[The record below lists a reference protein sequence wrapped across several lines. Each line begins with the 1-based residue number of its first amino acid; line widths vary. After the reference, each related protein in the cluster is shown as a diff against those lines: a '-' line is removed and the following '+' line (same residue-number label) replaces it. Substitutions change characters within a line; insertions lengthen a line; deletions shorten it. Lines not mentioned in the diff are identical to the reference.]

1 MQGNHRLPRVVIVGA
16 GFGGLKVAQQL
27 RRAPVVVTLV
37 DARNHH
43 IFQPL
48 LYQVATA
55 ALNAEEIAQSVRG
68 LFHGY
73 PNFDFRMARA
83 TGVDWEGKRLLV
95 DSGDPIPFDY
105 LVLAAGAVTN
115 DFGVEG
121 VAQYAF
127 GLKSVEEAIAL
138 RSHILRQF
146 ECAHN
151 DPAQIEQGALEVVVV
166 GGGPTGVEMA
176 GAIVEWFK
184 RLMPR
189 DFPHLDIGRAHVVL
203 VEAMDRLLAP
213 FDPSLQ
219 RNTLEVLRRFGVE
232 VRLNEAVTRVT
243 ADAVH
248 LKSGEVIRART
259 VVWAAGM
266 KSSPLAQALGVEL
279 GRGGRIVVNPDMS
292 IPGHPD
298 AFVIGDLALGK
309 NPDGTLHPQLAQAA
323 LQGGKHV
330 ARQIQRRIHGQST
343 EPFIY
348 RDPGTMATIG
358 RSAAVAQFPNGWKFT
373 GFFAWLMWLFL
384 HLIYLIGL
392 RNRLSVFLDW
402 VWHYFTYDR
411 SARLLVD
418 LWMRRTCYDG
428 GRDQGEHD
436 QR

>member
-1 MQGNHRLPRVVIVGA
+1 MQGNSHLPRVVIVGA
-16 GFGGLKVAQQL
+16 GFGGLKVAQHL
-27 RRAPVVVTLV
+27 RRAPVAVTLV

-73 PNFDFRMARA
+73 RNFDFRMVRA
-83 TGVDWEGKRLLV
+83 TDVDWDGKCLRV
-95 DSGDPIPFDY
+95 DGGEPIPFDY
-105 LVLAAGAVTN
+105 LVLAAGAVTS

-138 RSHILRQF
+138 RSHILKQF
-146 ECAHN
+146 ECANN
-151 DPAQIEQGALEVVVV
+151 DPAQIEQGALTVVVV

-189 DFPHLDIGRAHVVL
+189 DFPRLDVSRAHVVL
-203 VEAMDRLLAP
+203 IEAMDRLLAP
-213 FDPSLQ
+213 FDASLQ
-219 RNTLEVLRRFGVE
+219 QNALDTLRRFGVE
-232 VRLNEAVTRVT
+232 VRLNETVTRVT

-248 LKSGEVIRART
+248 LKSGEVIPART

-266 KSSPLAQALGVEL
+266 KASPLAQALGVAL

-309 NPDGTLHPQLAQAA
+309 NPDGTPHPQLAQAA

-330 ARQIQRRIHGQST
+330 ARQIQRRIRGQPT

-418 LWMRRTCYDG
+418 LAMRRTCYDSKDDQSE
-428 GRDQGEHD
+428 RDN
-436 QR
+436 

>member
-1 MQGNHRLPRVVIVGA
+1 MRSKHHLPRVVVVGA
-16 GFGGLKVAQQL
+16 GFGGLKVVQNL
-27 RRAPVVVTLV
+27 RRAPVEVTLV
-37 DARNHH
+37 DARNYHT
-43 IFQPL
+43 FQPL

-55 ALNAEEIAQSVRG
+55 ALNAEEIAQSVRS

-73 PNFDFRMARA
+73 RNFDFRMAQA
-83 TGVDWEGKRLLV
+83 TGVDWERKHLLLKG
-95 DSGDPIPFDY
+95 GDALPFDY
-105 LVLAAGAVTN
+105 LVLATGTVTN
-115 DFGVEG
+115 DFGIEG
-121 VAQYAF
+121 VARYSF

-146 ECAHN
+146 EQAN
-151 DPAQIEQGALEVVVV
+151 SDPSLLERGALTVVVV

-189 DFPHLDIGRAHVVL
+189 DFPRLDVGRAHVIL
-203 VEAMDRLLAP
+203 VEAANCLLAP
-213 FDPSLQ
+213 FHESLQ
-219 RNTLEVLRRFGVE
+219 QNALDTLRRFGVE

-243 ADAVH
+243 DNAVH
-248 LKSGEVIRART
+248 LKSGEVIHART

-266 KSSPLAQALGVEL
+266 KPSPLAQALGVEL
-279 GRGGRIVVNPDMS
+279 SRGGRVVVNPDMS

-298 AFVIGDLALGK
+298 AFVVGDLALGK

-323 LQGGKHV
+323 LQGGRHV
-330 ARQIQRRIHGQST
+330 ARQIQRRMRNEPT

-358 RSAAVAQFPNGWKFT
+358 HSAAVAQFPSGVKFT
-373 GFFAWLMWLFL
+373 GFFAWLVWLFL
-384 HLIYLIGL
+384 HLVYLIGL

-418 LWMRRTCYDG
+418 LLMRRTCYDDTDE
-428 GRDQGEHD
+428 RT
-436 QR
+436 

>member
-1 MQGNHRLPRVVIVGA
+1 MKGDNHLPRVVVVGA
-16 GFGGLKVAQQL
+16 GFGGLKVVQHL
-27 RRAPVVVTLV
+27 RRAPVEVTLV

-73 PNFDFRMARA
+73 RNFDFRMARA
-83 TGVDWEGKRLLV
+83 TGVDWEGRRLLLEG
-95 DSGDPIPFDY
+95 GDALPFDY

-115 DFGVEG
+115 DFAVEG
-121 VAQYAF
+121 VAQHAF
-127 GLKSVEEAIAL
+127 GLKSIEEAIAL
-138 RSHILRQF
+138 RSHILCQF
-146 ECAHN
+146 EQAN
-151 DPAQIEQGALEVVVV
+151 GAPSLIERGALTVVVV

-189 DFPHLDIGRAHVVL
+189 DFPHLDVSRARVVL
-203 VEAMDRLLAP
+203 VEAMNRLLAP
-213 FDPSLQ
+213 FHESLQ
-219 RNTLEVLRRFGVE
+219 QNALDTLRRFGVE

-243 ADAVH
+243 DETVH

-279 GRGGRIVVNPDMS
+279 GRGGRVVVNPDMS

-323 LQGGKHV
+323 LQGGRHV
-330 ARQIQRRIHGQST
+330 ARQIQRRMRNEPT

-358 RSAAVAQFPNGWKFT
+358 RSAAVAQFPGGLKFT

-384 HLIYLIGL
+384 HLVYLIGL

-411 SARLLVD
+411 SARLIVD
-418 LWMRRTCYDG
+418 LLMRRTCYDSA
-428 GRDQGEHD
+428 HD
-436 QR
+436 RS